1 MVEDEQK
8 DNTSEKEEDSEV
20 KKFVKIIIV
29 TSCSVIKIQ
38 LNCVN
43 VLWLKK
49 IYLLQ
54 AFDCQ
59 SAIFDGWINNVLV
72 I

>member
-29 TSCSVIKIQ
+29 TSCSVIKI
-38 LNCVN
+38 
-43 VLWLKK
+43 
-49 IYLLQ
+49 
-54 AFDCQ
+54 
-59 SAIFDGWINNVLV
+59 
-72 I
+72 